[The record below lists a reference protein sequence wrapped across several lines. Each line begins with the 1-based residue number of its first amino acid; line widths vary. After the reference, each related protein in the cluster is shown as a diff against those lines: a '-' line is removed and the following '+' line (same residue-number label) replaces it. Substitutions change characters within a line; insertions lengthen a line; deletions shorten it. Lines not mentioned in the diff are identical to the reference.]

1 MGCLL
6 LPPPPPPQPT
16 AVARHAIVN
25 SPKNLLRG
33 KCTGSP
39 KNMSPATRPPPLAQT
54 PKFWSAALRGA
65 LVETVMVVFPLPFTD
80 VGEKLQVASEGN
92 PEHEAPVKLI
102 VPL

>member
-6 LPPPPPPQPT
+6 LLPPPPQPT
-16 AVARHAIVN
+16 AVARHATTN
-25 SPKNLLRG
+25 NPKNLFRG
-33 KCTGSP
+33 NCRGSP
-39 KNMSPATRPPPLAQT
+39 KKTPPASKPPPLAHT

-65 LVETVMVVFPLPFTD
+65 LVEIVMVVFPLPFTD

-92 PEHEAPVKLI
+92 PEHEAAVKLI